1 VDDDDERT
9 DMSPEGA
16 AKPQAVHVRLT
27 VRTTSGHFKDEFNL
41 HERVE
46 HLFHEAAKRL
56 HLDTGPGVTY
66 VIKRQRGELVMAL
79 SERLSAYELVNGDTI
94 LIQSKQAQDG

>member
-1 VDDDDERT
+1 
-9 DMSPEGA
+9 MSPA
-16 AKPQAVHVRLT
+16 APTKPHAQRVRLT
-27 VRTTSGHFKDEFNL
+27 VRTTSGHFEDEFNQ

-46 HLFHEAAKRL
+46 RLFHEAAKRL

-79 SERLSAYELVNGDTI
+79 GERLSVYELVDGDTI